1 MNKLFIVALVGFG
14 FCAGAQTVSVKSPD
28 GKNEI
33 RLDPVECIYEFAC
46 LLVAYS
52 VVGNV
57 TIVFNSLT

>member
-33 RLDPVECIYEFAC
+33 RLDTEPV
-46 LLVAYS
+46 LS
-52 VVGNV
+52 
-57 TIVFNSLT
+57 